1 MGQMLH
7 RCTYSGTVII
17 MKSYVAVA
25 PGSVTTFE
33 NSVPFFVPDDLHA
46 LHGPTS
52 GTVSLPLHL
61 DWSESSS
68 YDLSR
73 QSRLRSLYST
83 VIREAGSEQELANWL
98 NYDLLIREWCDLNI
112 PAAVRQAWESVHPE
126 LQCP

>member
-1 MGQMLH
+1 M
-7 RCTYSGTVII
+7 
-17 MKSYVAVA
+17 
-25 PGSVTTFE
+25 
-33 NSVPFFVPDDLHA
+33 
-46 LHGPTS
+46 
-52 GTVSLPLHL
+52 SLPLHL